1 MPQQTDPSRFER
13 ASFSDVVGTSQMRS
27 RINLQPTDDFGDFL
41 SRLWALYGPPD
52 EVGYEGFTYIFR
64 DKETNVI
71 FTAYSAGSGP
81 AYGGFGEDA
90 SKLDPILDLFEELL
104 QNTKPADC
112 EIEFE
117 TDFGIYRTGA
127 KDGIPFGETIEI
139 EDD

>member
-1 MPQQTDPSRFER
+1 MPQHIDPSRFER
-13 ASFSDVVGTSQMRS
+13 ASFSQAVGSSRRRH

-52 EVGYEGFTYIFR
+52 EVGFEGFIYIFR
-64 DKETNVI
+64 DTETDLI

-81 AYGGFGEDA
+81 AYGGRSEDA
-90 SKLDPILDLFEELL
+90 SKLDPVLDLFEELL

-112 EIEFE
+112 EIEFQ

-139 EDD
+139 DDD